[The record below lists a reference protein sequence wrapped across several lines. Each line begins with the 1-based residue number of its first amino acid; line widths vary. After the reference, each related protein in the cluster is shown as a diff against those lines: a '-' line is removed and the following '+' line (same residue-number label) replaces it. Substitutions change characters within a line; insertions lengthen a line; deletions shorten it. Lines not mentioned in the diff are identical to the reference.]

1 MTTILLVDDRKDA
14 VLFLE
19 PRLKNKGFVV
29 ETAENG
35 MEAIAACKR
44 HDIDV
49 ILMDMNMPEMDGCE
63 ATEKLKSQD
72 GTRHIPVILCTA
84 EPLPGDQ
91 ARATASGCD
100 GFMKKP
106 IDLKALLCMLGSI
119 IKEPP
124 APRPAD
130 SSDVAP
136 LPEVVASTPSSSG
149 AAGMPVPIAEP
160 PTGLVR

>member
-35 MEAIAACKR
+35 IEAIAACKR

-63 ATEKLKSQD
+63 ATEKLRSQE
-72 GTRHIPVILCTA
+72 TTQHIPIILCTA

-91 ARATASGCD
+91 ARARASGCD
-100 GFMKKP
+100 GFMEKP
-106 IDLKALLCMLGSI
+106 IDLKELLRVFGNL

-124 APRPAD
+124 VPRLAD
-130 SSDVAP
+130 SS
-136 LPEVVASTPSSSG
+136 EVP
-149 AAGMPVPIAEP
+149 PVSA
-160 PTGLVR
+160 